1 MKKCLIFG
9 ATGWLGKATIAK
21 IIDDYP
27 QNELTLISSKNKKSE
42 YKNKFDEVG
51 YFVDFLN
58 IKNNT
63 YDYFYCY
70 AFLTG
75 NNIENKGKEYFLNET
90 NKIIDA
96 TSVFCLKTQLKRNP

>member
-27 QNELTLISSKNKKSE
+27 QNELTLISSKSKKIE
-42 YKNKFDEVG
+42 YKNKLYEVG
-51 YFVDFLN
+51 SFNDFLN

-63 YDYFYCY
+63 FDYFYCY

-75 NNIENKGKEYFLNET
+75 L
-90 NKIIDA
+90 
-96 TSVFCLKTQLKRNP
+96 VLKMISMLLQS